1 MLPVGYFPCTQ
12 DPPKGENVA
21 RMIDEIVEQAELC
34 EQVGFDGFFFTE
46 HHQQEDGYLPA
57 PVLMAGIVGARTKR
71 IKVGTCVLLAPLYHP
86 IRLAEDIAVVDQ
98 ATKGRFITAAGIAYQ
113 PSDFD
118 AFGVNIKQRVG
129 RTEEVV
135 EVLRK
140 AWTGQ
145 PFSHPS
151 KYHKIENV
159 RVTPTPYQK
168 GGTPIWLAG
177 WVPEGI
183 ERAGRVAAQQSR
195 AGEFPQVPEIRPAG
209 RRRGELAA
217 VIDQHVREGIRRRPV
232 LQREDRADHVLPV
245 DDLVVDPVQQ
255 VQPAEQEGGGRGGI
269 AQIPGDAPALQHGP
283 DAPGRGPGAVL
294 RHRPAGVRRGEGR
307 GVEISEALIGDAAP
321 VHHHELPRRLRLRH
335 IAREDPG
342 AERSQAREQRPAVD
356 LPAPE
361 PAKGQ
366 LDAVLPEALQR
377 RLSARRGGPCR
388 SRPG

>member
-21 RMIDEIVEQAELC
+21 RMIDEIVEQAEVC
-34 EQVGFDGFFFTE
+34 EQTGFDGFFFTE

-86 IRLAEDIAVVDQ
+86 VRLAEDIAVVDQ

-140 AWTGQ
+140 AWTGER
-145 PFSHPS
+145 FSHPS

-183 ERAGRVAAQQSR
+183 ERAGRIADGWIADPIQS
-195 AGEFPQVPEIRPAG
+195 
-209 RRRGELAA
+209 
-217 VIDQHVREGIRRRPV
+217 
-232 LQREDRADHVLPV
+232 LPV
-245 DDLVVDPVQQ
+245 IKEYTRQYREAAKKHGRKPFVCLMRDCVIGDSWQQCVDKSAMTMVTHRWYYGFGAYAPDKYLQDIKSPEQLTFEQ
-255 VQPAEQEGGGRGGI
+255 VAKDRLIAGTPEQCLDQLKMWQEEIQPDYLMLRMRQLGEP
-269 AQIPGDAPALQHGP
+269 AQA
-283 DAPGRGPGAVL
+283 
-294 RHRPAGVRRGEGR
+294 
-307 GVEISEALIGDAAP
+307 EALRDIRAFGEKVIP
-321 VHHHELPRRLRLRH
+321 KL
-335 IAREDPG
+335 
-342 AERSQAREQRPAVD
+342 
-356 LPAPE
+356 
-361 PAKGQ
+361 
-366 LDAVLPEALQR
+366 
-377 RLSARRGGPCR
+377 
-388 SRPG
+388 